1 MKLDNPPGIP
11 LMSNYQSLKDIV
23 YNYISEKITSGKLK
37 PNESINERA
46 LCEEL
51 NISRTP
57 VREALMKLSH
67 EGYIEYIPRR
77 GFFTQALTL
86 KRVRDIYVILGNLEA
101 LAASLALKH
110 PEQLDLAE
118 LHRLADEMD
127 QAIAARQYDVYTRL
141 QYQFHHH
148 IIQAS
153 DNQELV
159 RLISTLK
166 KNFMRQEYLYQSS
179 TYDIHAMLLNMN
191 QEHRHMITLIEAGDE
206 AALKIALAEV
216 HWDSKYA
223 EYFTYI

>member
-1 MKLDNPPGIP
+1 MN
-11 LMSNYQSLKDIV
+11 NYQSLQDIV
-23 YNYISEKITSGKLK
+23 YNHISEKITSGKLR

-67 EGYIEYIPRR
+67 EGYIDYIPRR

-86 KRVRDIYVILGNLEA
+86 ERVRDIYTIIGAMEA

-110 PEQLDLAE
+110 PERLDFTE
-118 LHRLADEMD
+118 LNRLVDAMD
-127 QAIAARQYDVYTRL
+127 QAIAAQQYDVYTRL

-148 IIQAS
+148 INQAS
-153 DNQELV
+153 NNKELV
-159 RLISTLK
+159 RLISMLK

-179 TYDIHAMLLNMN
+179 SYDIHAMLVNMN
-191 QEHRHMITLIEAGDE
+191 QEHRQIIALIEARDE
-206 AALKIALAEV
+206 QGLKAIIADM
-216 HWDSKYA
+216 HWNAKYA
-223 EYFTYI
+223 EYFTYV